1 MDDDCHYS
9 RYRIVEVKTT
19 MNFPSILAS
28 SASATIDQRQRR
40 RRQLHRRHAAV
51 HCHHPANPFLRRIS
65 TPSSSSTFYFLVAL
79 IALSMSTS
87 SYAFSTSS
95 SSSTKPLTISPTSSS
110 SSRNTGFGKSIKN
123 STKVHQ
129 RISPSWLPSP
139 SRKRTSQHNLS
150 AVADVPK
157 SSSPSSS
164 PSSPSSNSFQSR
176 MEKLVRRNN
185 SENNKLNNTN
195 NSRQYRNDDHDED
208 SAGKYSQYGN
218 YNGSSSRWSSSL
230 SNYNN
235 LKTVHT
241 LLEYKQV
248 LDECRREGNKGG
260 KIVVVRFFA
269 TWCKVRSSSSC
280 HSSVV
285 LEFECYSM
293 LSPGYLTH
301 PLSPHFTPPTSSLPG
316 MQGHPTILP
325 SSRITISQYD
335 LS

>member
-1 MDDDCHYS
+1 MDDDCHYHYS
-9 RYRIVEVKTT
+9 RCRIVEVKTT
-19 MNFPSILAS
+19 MNFFPSSLLAA

-51 HCHHPANPFLRRIS
+51 HCRHPANPFLRQIS

-79 IALSMSTS
+79 IALSMSRP

-95 SSSTKPLTISPTSSS
+95 MSSTKPLAISPLSSS
-110 SSRNTGFGKSIKN
+110 SSRNTGFGISIRS
-123 STKVHQ
+123 STKFHH
-129 RISPSWLPSP
+129 RISPSWLSST
-139 SRKRTSQHNLS
+139 SRKQTSQHNLS

-164 PSSPSSNSFQSR
+164 SSSSTSSNSFQSR

-218 YNGSSSRWSSSL
+218 YNGSNSRWSSSP

-241 LLEYKQV
+241 LLEYKLV
-248 LDECRREGNKGG
+248 LDECRREGNKEG

-269 TWCKVRSSSSC
+269 TWCKVR
-280 HSSVV
+280 
-285 LEFECYSM
+285 M
-293 LSPGYLTH
+293 
-301 PLSPHFTPPTSSLPG
+301 
-316 MQGHPTILP
+316 IN
-325 SSRITISQYD
+325 
-335 LS
+335 

>member
-1 MDDDCHYS
+1 
-9 RYRIVEVKTT
+9 
-19 MNFPSILAS
+19 MNFPSSFLAA

-40 RRQLHRRHAAV
+40 RRQLHRRRAAI

-79 IALSMSTS
+79 IALSMSRS
-87 SYAFSTSS
+87 GYAFSTSS
-95 SSSTKPLTISPTSSS
+95 SSSTKPRAISPIISLS
-110 SSRNTGFGKSIKN
+110 SSRNTVFGISIGS
-123 STKVHQ
+123 STKFHH
-129 RISPSWLPSP
+129 RISPSWLSSP

-164 PSSPSSNSFQSR
+164 SSSSPSSNSFQSR

-195 NSRQYRNDDHDED
+195 NNRQSRHDDGHEED
-208 SAGKYSQYGN
+208 SSAEKYSHYGN
-218 YNGSSSRWSSSL
+218 YNGSNSRWSSSL

>member
-40 RRQLHRRHAAV
+40 RRQLHRRYAAV
-51 HCHHPANPFLRRIS
+51 HCRHPANPFLRQIS

-79 IALSMSTS
+79 IALSMSRS

-95 SSSTKPLTISPTSSS
+95 TSSTKPLAISPL
-110 SSRNTGFGKSIKN
+110 SSRNTGFGISIRS
-123 STKVHQ
+123 STKFHH
-129 RISPSWLPSP
+129 RISPSWLSST
-139 SRKRTSQHNLS
+139 SRKQTSQHNLS

-164 PSSPSSNSFQSR
+164 SSSSTSSNSFQSR

-218 YNGSSSRWSSSL
+218 YNGSNSRWSSSP

-241 LLEYKQV
+241 LLEYKLV
-248 LDECRREGNKGG
+248 LDECRREGNKEG

-269 TWCKVRSSSSC
+269 TWCKVR
-280 HSSVV
+280 
-285 LEFECYSM
+285 M
-293 LSPGYLTH
+293 
-301 PLSPHFTPPTSSLPG
+301 
-316 MQGHPTILP
+316 IN
-325 SSRITISQYD
+325 
-335 LS
+335 